1 MKGLIKKDLLMTKS
15 NLKMLAIMF
24 AVFTIMSL
32 NDNMNMLFIPSFM
45 SIVIMMSTFSY
56 DEYNKTDAF
65 ITSLPNG
72 RVNSVK
78 AKYIASL
85 LTVAI
90 SVVLTI
96 TISIIIGIVKNQ
108 LDLEEIVVTSLG
120 CMAGIFIIQ
129 SIIYP
134 AIYKFGIEKS
144 RIGIFIGAFG
154 FSGIVGLIMRSGF
167 KLSISKSF
175 LAFLEQYMWIII
187 PVIVIAI
194 LYISYLVSKRIYLKK
209 EF

>member
-24 AVFTIMSL
+24 VVFTAMSL

-45 SIVIMMSTFSY
+45 SIIIMMSTFSY
-56 DEYNKTDAF
+56 EEYNKTDAF
-65 ITSLPNG
+65 LASLPNG

-78 AKYIASL
+78 AKYLASL
-85 LTVAI
+85 LTVVI
-90 SVVLTI
+90 SVILTI
-96 TISIIIGIVKNQ
+96 IISIVIGIARNN
-108 LDLEEIVVTSLG
+108 LNLEEIVVTSLG
-120 CMAGIFIIQ
+120 CVAGILIIQ

-134 AIYKFGIEKS
+134 TIYKFGIEKS

-154 FSGIVGLIMRSGF
+154 FSGIVGLIVRSGI
-167 KLSISKSF
+167 KLSISKS
-175 LAFLEQYMWIII
+175 LLPFLEQHMWFII
-187 PVIVIAI
+187 PVIVVAM
-194 LYISYLVSKRIYLKK
+194 LLTSYLISKRIYLKK